1 MNRLRVLD
9 GWRGISIALVLAG
22 HLFPLGPK
30 PWQMNYAVAG
40 MGMAIF
46 FQLSGFLITSV
57 LLRDDSTRRF
67 LIHRFM
73 RIVPLAW
80 LATLITL
87 SAEGSGWHTWLAHLF
102 FYANWAPMPLTVAT
116 QHFWSL
122 CVEVQFYVFV
132 AFLVAIGGRRALWL
146 LPLVAVIVT
155 ALRVHDGRLMTID
168 TQYRADE
175 ILAGCLL
182 ALAFHARPEAFSRR
196 WLAWLPF
203 VAAPLLLLSAHPA
216 SGAFNYA
223 RPYVATVMIGS
234 TLGLADG
241 QRLRQLLESR
251 VLRYLAL
258 VSYALYIIH
267 GCLMGSWLGE
277 GGTLEKY
284 LKRPVLLLV
293 TFGLAHLSTKYYE
306 KYFIDLGHKWAG
318 PRPARPEPA
327 NGGSG
332 RMQGPAQD

>member
-22 HLFPLGPK
+22 HLLPLGPK
-30 PWQMNYAVAG
+30 AWQMNYAVAG

-57 LLRDDSTRRF
+57 LLRDDSPRRF

-80 LATLITL
+80 LATVVTL
-87 SAEGSGWHTWLAHLF
+87 AAERSGLHTWLAHLF

-122 CVEVQFYVFV
+122 CVEVQFYAFV
-132 AFLVAIGGRRALWL
+132 AILVAIGGRRALWL
-146 LPLVAVIVT
+146 LPLVAIIVT
-155 ALRVHDGRLMTID
+155 ALRVHDERLMTID

-182 ALAFHARPEAFSRR
+182 ALTFHAKPEAFTTR
-196 WLAWLPF
+196 WLAFVPF
-203 VAAPLLLLSAHPA
+203 VAAPLLLLSAHPV
-216 SGAFNYA
+216 SGAVNYA
-223 RPYVATVMIGS
+223 RPYIATVLVGS
-234 TLGLADG
+234 TLALADG
-241 QRLRQLLESR
+241 RRLRQLLESR
-251 VLRYLAL
+251 ASRYLASI
-258 VSYALYIIH
+258 SYALYIIH

-277 GGTLEKY
+277 GDTREKY
-284 LKRPVLLLV
+284 LKRPVLFLV
-293 TFGLAHLSTKYYE
+293 TFLLAHLSTKYYE
-306 KYFIDLGHKWAG
+306 KFFIDLGHMWAG
-318 PRPARPEPA
+318 PRPVRPAPA
-327 NGGSG
+327 DAGPDRLRSG
-332 RMQGPAQD
+332 AQD